1 MLPAGSNP
9 SIRLRVAEAAALL
22 AIGAFLLWTTRG
34 FTFLQDEWDFIQ
46 FRLNW
51 DATAF
56 LNPHNQHLLA
66 TDLVVYKLLFATA
79 GVGDYLPYRVA
90 GVTIHLG
97 CVALLFEVA
106 RRRIGTALAA
116 AVALPVAVLG
126 CGWYVVLNP
135 FNMQW
140 SLSLASLLA
149 IVLLLDRTG
158 RRYDVVISLLVLLA
172 LASSSFGVPVTVGVA
187 AYTLIEPG
195 RRRSHWV
202 WLVPLALYGA
212 WYLGYGM
219 DASRAPGYE
228 LTLSPVY
235 LFHVVAGAVGGL
247 LGIPLGAE
255 EIPMRTV
262 LVGGAHLLTLLLAGL
277 LVLILAKPSVRTR
290 PSRVLPQRSRPSP
303 RLALALSTC
312 FAFWLLLTVSRGYLD
327 SPYATHYAF
336 VGVVLLILVG
346 LELTS
351 GLQLSPRVRIAAAAL
366 LGVSTLLNVA
376 ALTHYADL
384 RRADSQ
390 VVRAQIGALQLARE
404 TVPPDFKPNSDP
416 EQAPSVV
423 AGPLLASLDR
433 LGSKP
438 GFDAGE
444 IAAAPRPARAAADA
458 VLAAAGQGEAGGVA
472 GWTEKGRR

>member
-1 MLPAGSNP
+1 MPSATSNP
-9 SIRLRVAEAAALL
+9 TIKLRVAEAAALL

-46 FRLNW
+46 YRLNW

-79 GVGDYLPYRVA
+79 GVGDYLPYRLA

-158 RRYDVVISLLVLLA
+158 RRYDVLISLLVLLA

-187 AYTLIEPG
+187 AYTLMEPG

-219 DASRAPGYE
+219 DAGRAPGYE

-262 LVGGAHLLTLLLAGL
+262 LVAGVHLLTLLLAGL
-277 LVLILAKPSVRTR
+277 LVLVLT
-290 PSRVLPQRSRPSP
+290 LPQRGRPSP

-312 FAFWLLLTVSRGYLD
+312 LAFWVLLTLSRGYLD

-336 VGVVLLILVG
+336 VGVVLVILVG

-351 GLQLSPRVRIAAAAL
+351 GLRLSPRVRIAGAAL
-366 LGVSTLLNVA
+366 LGLSTLLNVA
-376 ALTHYADL
+376 ALIHYADL

-390 VVRAQIGALQLARE
+390 VVRAPIRRSATGAGHR
-404 TVPPDFKPNSDP
+404 P
-416 EQAPSVV
+416 
-423 AGPLLASLDR
+423 
-433 LGSKP
+433 P
-438 GFDAGE
+438 GFQAE
-444 IAAAPRPARAAADA
+444 LRS
-458 VLAAAGQGEAGGVA
+458 
-472 GWTEKGRR
+472 